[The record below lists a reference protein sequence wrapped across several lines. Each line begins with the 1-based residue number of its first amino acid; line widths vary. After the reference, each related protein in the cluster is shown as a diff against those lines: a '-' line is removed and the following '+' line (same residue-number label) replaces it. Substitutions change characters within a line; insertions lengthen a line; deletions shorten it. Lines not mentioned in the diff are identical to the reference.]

1 MNCVP
6 SLPSPLAHAYLITGG
21 SQEARRTY
29 AEKMAAAYLC
39 TGERPPCGRCRSCE
53 KVGKG
58 IHPDVTLLCP
68 AEGKREIVADQAR
81 ALRSDAYIRPN
92 EGVRKVYI
100 IDPADTMNPAAQNA
114 LLKVLEDGPDYTAF
128 LLLTAQPGLLLGT
141 IRSRCETLRLPP
153 EEEPKDP
160 ELERRGAEL
169 AHLLLTGSEWE
180 VAQGLTALELEKWK
194 GGQLLDL
201 MAAAEPVVAAELVRN
216 RRAVSVLRALKTC
229 RDNGVY
235 NVGTGHTLGWLCGE
249 LFR

>member
-81 ALRSDAYIRPN
+81 ALRSDAYIRAY
-92 EGVRKVYI
+92 R
-100 IDPADTMNPAAQNA
+100 
-114 LLKVLEDGPDYTAF
+114 
-128 LLLTAQPGLLLGT
+128 
-141 IRSRCETLRLPP
+141 
-153 EEEPKDP
+153 
-160 ELERRGAEL
+160 
-169 AHLLLTGSEWE
+169 H
-180 VAQGLTALELEKWK
+180 
-194 GGQLLDL
+194 
-201 MAAAEPVVAAELVRN
+201 
-216 RRAVSVLRALKTC
+216 
-229 RDNGVY
+229 
-235 NVGTGHTLGWLCGE
+235 HT
-249 LFR
+249 RIP